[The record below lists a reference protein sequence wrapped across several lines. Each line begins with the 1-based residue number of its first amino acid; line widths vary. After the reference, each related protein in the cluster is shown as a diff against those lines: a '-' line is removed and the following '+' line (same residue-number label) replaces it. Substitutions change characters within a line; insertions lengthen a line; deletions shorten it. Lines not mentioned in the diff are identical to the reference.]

1 MSEVRVL
8 DEHDVRRLLPMADC
22 IEAMAEALRSLAR
35 GEVYNP
41 LRPVFRPP
49 DEPSLMGLMPAHRG
63 GEKPFWSLKALT
75 IVPGNSAR
83 GLDSHQ
89 GFVALFDGDTGEP
102 RALLNAGGITAIRT
116 AAVSAV
122 ATRLLG
128 RSDARTL
135 AILGTGTQARSHLE
149 AMHAVGD
156 FDRVLVWSASGRPL
170 EGAESVA
177 TAEEAVRD
185 ADVICTTTS
194 SAEPVVERRWLK
206 PGVHINAVGSSVPN
220 ARELDS
226 QTMVDASLFVDRRES
241 LLNESGDFLFPQ
253 REGLIGPDHIR
264 AELGELLL
272 EQAEGRRSAD
282 EITLFKS
289 QGIAVE
295 DLAAGELVL
304 ARAEAEGA
312 GTVVSL

>member
-8 DEHDVRRLLPMADC
+8 DEEDVRRLLPMADC
-22 IEAMAEALRSLAR
+22 IAAMEDALRSLAR

-49 DEPSLMGLMPAHRG
+49 NEPSLMGLMPAHRG
-63 GEKPFWSLKALT
+63 GEKPLWSLKALT
-75 IVPGNSAR
+75 IVPGNSSR

-102 RALLNAGGITAIRT
+102 RALVNAGGVTAIRT

-122 ATRLLG
+122 ATRLLA
-128 RSDARTL
+128 RSAPRTL

-149 AMHAVGD
+149 AMRAIHEFERIV
-156 FDRVLVWSASGRPL
+156 VWSGSGRSL
-170 EGAESVA
+170 DGAESVE
-177 TAEEAVRD
+177 TAEEALAD
-185 ADVICTTTS
+185 ADVVCTTTA
-194 SAEPVVERRWLK
+194 SAEPVVQRRWLK
-206 PGVHINAVGSSVPN
+206 PGVHLNAVGSSVPN

-226 QTMVDASLFVDRRES
+226 QTMADASLYVDRRES
-241 LLNESGDFLFPQ
+241 LLNEAGDFLFPQ

-264 AELGELLL
+264 GELGELLL
-272 EQAEGRRSAD
+272 GTVEGRRGDD
-282 EITLFKS
+282 EITVFKS

-295 DLAAGELVL
+295 DLAAAELVL
-304 ARAEAEGA
+304 ARAEVEDA